1 MKLHLSSCQ
10 LSLYSFVNRVRDL
23 KILPLYSLV
32 NYTEQKAM
40 ASHSRNTVV
49 ADITEMMVKML
60 GSIARHGEKMT
71 VESTQE
77 LTGIFVNYAE
87 QLETIEG
94 RNGESIKALLREADV
109 AVTPENL
116 PNFKKLF
123 KKASL
128 AIAEELANI
137 QMRAIAEA
145 RAQEDLDSLVEQ
157 MRRDLNEGRRSSAR
171 LAKRPRT

>member
-1 MKLHLSSCQ
+1 
-10 LSLYSFVNRVRDL
+10 
-23 KILPLYSLV
+23 
-32 NYTEQKAM
+32 
-40 ASHSRNTVV
+40 
-49 ADITEMMVKML
+49 MMVKMI
-60 GSIARHGEKMT
+60 GSIARHEEKMT

-77 LTGIFVNYAE
+77 LTGIFANYSE

-94 RNGESIKALLREADV
+94 RNGDSIKALLREADV

-116 PNFKKLF
+116 SSRKKLF

-128 AIAEELANI
+128 AIADELANI

-145 RAQEDLDSLVEQ
+145 RAQDDLDSLVEL

-171 LAKRPRT
+171 LAKRPRN